1 MKYTTDIYVRKSGW
15 DMYIV
20 CENADGNTITV
31 SANKDTMGEKAYN
44 MGWESYKE
52 WVEEEGCIVTV
63 HYIGVEWPVNWDTLG
78 VTA

>member
-31 SANKDTMGEKAYN
+31 SANKDTMDAVIYDL
-44 MGWESYKE
+44 GWEAYRDSAIE
-52 WVEEEGCIVTV
+52 RDCTVTV
-63 HYIGVEWPVNWDTLG
+63 YPRGA
-78 VTA
+78 TA